1 MSSNFLPDKNKLSL
15 TKDDLFDKIIN
26 LKLIVKRPVKGVSFG
41 QEADAFIIRS
51 DYEAVFPKQEIT
63 NVFRTGQ
70 FISNQYYIRKC
81 AYKPS
86 IKVQY
91 KRLAKDTLVS
101 LDIFVNN
108 FIIFTSKGEAMAT
121 FNKTDYDL
129 VG

>member
-26 LKLIVKRPVKGVSFG
+26 LKLIVKRPVKGVSLG
-41 QEADAFIIRS
+41 QETDAFIIRS

-81 AYKPS
+81 A
-86 IKVQY
+86 
-91 KRLAKDTLVS
+91 
-101 LDIFVNN
+101 
-108 FIIFTSKGEAMAT
+108 
-121 FNKTDYDL
+121 
-129 VG
+129 